1 VTGGRIMRRW
11 WRISL
16 VAGILATLGGVSF
29 AATPIAVTATPVS
42 VRHGQTVRISGA
54 GWAVIEFCKPRVTL
68 TLRRAAPLAPLAIA
82 TVPLRTGTANAGTFS
97 TAWTV
102 PASVHAGART
112 IIATQ
117 RCESGKDG
125 SLRLVRRTTSVHVR

>member
-1 VTGGRIMRRW
+1 MRRW

-16 VAGILATLGGVSF
+16 VAAGLAMLGGVAF
-29 AATPIAVTATPVS
+29 AATPITVTATPAA
-42 VRHGQTVRISGA
+42 VRHGQTVKISGA
-54 GWAVIEFCKPRVTL
+54 GWGVIEFCKPRVTL

-82 TVPLRTGTANAGTFS
+82 TVPLRTGATSAGTFS

-102 PASVHAGART
+102 PASVHTGART
-112 IIATQ
+112 IVATQ

-125 SLRLVRRTTSVHVR
+125 SLRLVRRTASVRVR